1 MNTLRLTG
9 LIVAVTLAGGGGFA
23 LGRQSDGNK
32 AVHIVGSAAAA
43 GARGHDAYPIHD
55 DSVPDTGETL
65 SHEHLPDEDMAPTF

>member
-23 LGRQSDGNK
+23 LGRQSDGSK
-32 AVHIVGSAAAA
+32 AVHIVGSGAAT
-43 GARGHDAYPIHD
+43 GAHGRDASSIHD

-65 SHEHLPDEDMAPTF
+65 SHEHLPDEDTAPTF